1 MEKIRTVSQAQVLL
15 DNEFSWR
22 LKEVADIKSAI
33 RTADEVRQKTLMR
46 AGIPLLY
53 AHWEGFVKL
62 ASETYLNYVSNQGHK
77 YKDLKPC
84 FIVWGLKG
92 QINELAESNNSQR
105 NRDIVEFMLN
115 EMEDRA
121 SIPHKGV
128 IDSASNLSSTVF
140 SNIAS
145 SIGIS
150 TNPYETKYH
159 FIDESVLRRR
169 NQIAHGEYLDVRPS
183 DYSNISDELIGL
195 LRSFKTDVENA
206 LSLDSHKRFA

>member
-1 MEKIRTVSQAQVLL
+1 MEKVRTVSQAQDIL

-22 LKEVADIKSAI
+22 LKEVADIKLAI
-33 RTADEVRQKTLMR
+33 RTADAMRQRTLMR

-62 ASETYLNYVSNQGHK
+62 ASETYLNYIANQGHK

-84 FIVWGLKG
+84 FIVLGLKG
-92 QINELAESNNSQR
+92 RLNELAESNNSHR

-115 EMEDRA
+115 RMDDRA
-121 SIPHKGV
+121 SIPYKGV
-128 IDSASNLSSTVF
+128 IDSASNLSSKVF
-140 SNIAS
+140 SNIAA

-169 NQIAHGEYLDVRPS
+169 NQIAHGEYLDVRPE
-183 DYSNISDELIGL
+183 DYDDISNEIISL
-195 LRSFKTDVENA
+195 LRTFKTDVENS
-206 LSLDSHKRFA
+206 LSLDSYKRPT